1 MLSNQLTK
9 QLFLL
14 TDKEDLEQ
22 SLKMLLPDYIK
33 LKIYFIKQQIAQF
46 EMKWNMTYTEF
57 EEKSKDTPYGFSY
70 ELEQEY
76 YKWGWKTGFVRTLS
90 SNDSKMDLIQ
100 FDNELRNAISSL
112 PYVTDVYIKTEK
124 FGYWQR

>member
-76 YKWGWKTGFVRTLS
+76 YKWG
-90 SNDSKMDLIQ
+90 
-100 FDNELRNAISSL
+100 
-112 PYVTDVYIKTEK
+112 
-124 FGYWQR
+124 